1 MRLTIP
7 LILLLFLLLTA
18 CGNQDEAAIKVNA
31 QGATHASV
39 SVSAGEGTTAKP
51 VILEGPNGDVNTE
64 VRPGESVVLDSDT
77 GVSAGESTETNS
89 SSTSVTIEWDED

>member
-1 MRLTIP
+1 MKPILP
-7 LILLLFLLLTA
+7 LLMLLFLLLTA
-18 CGNQDEAAIKVNA
+18 CGNQDEAAIKVSA
-31 QGATHASV
+31 QDATHARV

-77 GVSAGESTETNS
+77 GVSTGAGTETNS